1 MAKINVNREV
11 TDAFYRYKMP
21 AIVAKVEGKGNG
33 VRTVLPNLNDIAKS
47 LERPSVYLLK
57 FFGQE
62 VGTQTQMEKQSQQEV
77 CICYL
82 CFIVLQY
89 SPITLTNSLS
99 EVKCEYN

>member
-1 MAKINVNREV
+1 MAKVNINREV

-33 VRTVLPNLNDIAKS
+33 VRTVLPNLHDIAKA

-77 CICYL
+77 CIIVFN
-82 CFIVLQY
+82 FI
-89 SPITLTNSLS
+89 
-99 EVKCEYN
+99 

>member
-82 CFIVLQY
+82 YYFISFLVEISYTSLFMFY
-89 SPITLTNSLS
+89 SIAI
-99 EVKCEYN
+99 